1 MAPPHKVSLLSAAWA
16 DRGEEITM
24 RKGCEMFFHTK
35 QFQYNAKPDNPDPIF
50 AKQMQ
55 ELLGG
60 QWGEISV
67 MMTYLFQGWN
77 FRGPAKY
84 RDMLMDTATEEI
96 GHVEMIAT
104 MIARLLETSP
114 VEAEEA
120 ANDGGVVGSIL
131 GGGDTQAAIINAAM
145 NPQHAIV
152 TGMGAAPS
160 DSQGFPWNARYTI
173 ASGNLLADMRFN
185 VTAESQGRLQVAR
198 LYQLTDDPGVRDM
211 FSFLLARD
219 TMHQNQWLAAIEEL
233 EEDGLEETPVPS
245 NFPQELE
252 LSEVAYRFMNFSEG
266 TESQEGRWASGTS
279 KDGKGQF
286 EYVAEPQAMGEV
298 VEELN
303 EVDPRL
309 YGTPK
314 QPTQPA
320 SS

>member
-1 MAPPHKVSLLSAAWA
+1 
-16 DRGEEITM
+16 
-24 RKGCEMFFHTK
+24 MFFHTK

-77 FRGPAKY
+77 SRGPAKY

-131 GGGDTQAAIINAAM
+131 GGGDTQSAIINAAM

-152 TGMGAAPS
+152 SGMGATPS

-233 EEDGLEETPVPS
+233 EKGGLEETPVPS

-252 LSEVAYRFMNFSEG
+252 MSEVAYRFMNFSDG
-266 TESQEGRWASGTS
+266 HDSQQGRWASGPS

-286 EYVAEPQAMGEV
+286 EYVSEPAAMGPE

-314 QPTQPA
+314 QPTQP
-320 SS
+320 SSS

>member
-1 MAPPHKVSLLSAAWA
+1 
-16 DRGEEITM
+16 
-24 RKGCEMFFHTK
+24 MFFHTK

-77 FRGPAKY
+77 SRGPAKY

-131 GGGDTQAAIINAAM
+131 GGGDTQSAIINAAM
-145 NPQHAIV
+145 NPQHVIV
-152 TGMGAAPS
+152 SGMGATPS
-160 DSQGFPWNARYTI
+160 DSQGYPWNARYTI

-198 LYQLTDDPGVRDM
+198 LYQLTRDRGVRDM

-252 LSEVAYRFMNFSEG
+252 MSEVSYRFMNFSEG
-266 TESQEGRWASGTS
+266 RESEQGRWASGPS

-286 EYVAEPQAMGEV
+286 EYVAQPAAMGPEV
-298 VEELN
+298 EGLA
-303 EVDPRL
+303 EVDPRV

-314 QPTQPA
+314 QPTQP
-320 SS
+320 SSS

>member
-1 MAPPHKVSLLSAAWA
+1 
-16 DRGEEITM
+16 
-24 RKGCEMFFHTK
+24 MFFHTK

-77 FRGPAKY
+77 SRGPAKY

-120 ANDGGVVGSIL
+120 ANDGGVIGSVL
-131 GGGDTQAAIINAAM
+131 GGGDTQSAIINAAM

-152 TGMGAAPS
+152 SGMGATPS

-233 EEDGLEETPVPS
+233 EKDGLEETPVPS

-252 LSEVAYRFMNFSEG
+252 MSEVSYKFMNFSDG
-266 TESQEGRWASGTS
+266 HDSQQGRWASGPS

-286 EYVAEPQAMGEV
+286 EYVAEPAAMGPE
-298 VEELN
+298 VEELA
-303 EVDPRL
+303 EVDPRV

-314 QPTQPA
+314 QPTQ
-320 SS
+320 SSST

>member
-1 MAPPHKVSLLSAAWA
+1 
-16 DRGEEITM
+16 
-24 RKGCEMFFHTK
+24 MFFHTN
-35 QFQYNAKPDNPDPIF
+35 QFQYNAKPDAPDPIF

-77 FRGPAKY
+77 CRGPAKY

-120 ANDGGVVGSIL
+120 SEDGGVVGAVL
-131 GGGDTQAAIINAAM
+131 GGGDTQAAIVDAVM

-152 TGMGAAPS
+152 TGGGAAPN
-160 DSQGFPWNARYTI
+160 DSQGYPWNARYTI

-198 LYQLTDDPGVRDM
+198 LYNLTQDAGVRDM

-233 EEDGLEETPVPS
+233 EKDGLEETPVPS
-245 NFPQELE
+245 NFPQERE
-252 LSEVAYRFMNFSEG
+252 MSEVAYKFMTFSRGE
-266 TESQEGRWASGTS
+266 ESAEGRWASGPS
-279 KDGKGQF
+279 KDGKGTF
-286 EYVAEPQAMGEV
+286 EYVSDPAAMGPV
-298 VEELN
+298 MEELDPPV
-303 EVDPRL
+303 EPRL
-309 YGTPK
+309 YSTPK
-314 QPTQPA
+314 QPMPPA

>member
-1 MAPPHKVSLLSAAWA
+1 L
-16 DRGEEITM
+16 
-24 RKGCEMFFHTK
+24 FFHTK
-35 QFQYNAKPDNPDPIF
+35 QFQYNAKPDAPDPIF

-67 MMTYLFQGWN
+67 MMGYLFQGWN
-77 FRGPAKY
+77 CRGPAKY

-131 GGGDTQAAIINAAM
+131 GGGDTQSAIINAAM
-145 NPQHAIV
+145 NPQHVIV
-152 TGMGAAPS
+152 SGLGATPRDSMGN
-160 DSQGFPWNARYTI
+160 PWNANYI
-173 ASGNLLADMRFN
+173 VSSGNLLADMRFN

-198 LYQLTDDPGVRDM
+198 LYQLTQDAGVRDM

-252 LSEVAYRFMNFSEG
+252 MSEVSYRFMNFSEG
-266 TESQEGRWASGTS
+266 RESEQGRWASGPS
-279 KDGKGQF
+279 KDGKGEF
-286 EYVAEPQAMGEV
+286 EYVAEPAAMGPEM
-298 VEELN
+298 EELDSPV
-303 EVDPRL
+303 EPRL
-309 YGTPK
+309 YST
-314 QPTQPA
+314 PTQLMPPA

>member
-1 MAPPHKVSLLSAAWA
+1 V
-16 DRGEEITM
+16 
-24 RKGCEMFFHTK
+24 FFHTK
-35 QFQYNAKPDNPDPIF
+35 QFQYNAKPDNSDPIF

-77 FRGPAKY
+77 CRGPAKY
-84 RDMLMDTATEEI
+84 RDMLLDTATEEI

-114 VEAEEA
+114 VETEQA
-120 ANDGGVVGSIL
+120 ASDGGVVGSVL
-131 GGGDTQAAIINAAM
+131 GGGDTQEAIVNAAM

-152 TGMGAAPS
+152 TGLGAAPR
-160 DSQGFPWNARYTI
+160 DSQGNPWNAGYTI

-198 LYQLTDDPGVRDM
+198 LYQLTGDSGVRDM

-233 EEDGLEETPVPS
+233 EKDGLEETPVPS
-245 NFPQELE
+245 NFPQERE
-252 LSEVAYRFMNFSEG
+252 MSEVAYRFMNFSEG
-266 TESQEGRWASGTS
+266 EESREGRWASGPS
-279 KDGKGQF
+279 KDGKGEF
-286 EYVAEPQAMGEV
+286 EYVAEPQAMGPQM
-298 VEELN
+298 EELDPPV
-303 EVDPRL
+303 EPRL
-309 YGTPK
+309 YSTPK
-314 QPTQPA
+314 QPMPPA